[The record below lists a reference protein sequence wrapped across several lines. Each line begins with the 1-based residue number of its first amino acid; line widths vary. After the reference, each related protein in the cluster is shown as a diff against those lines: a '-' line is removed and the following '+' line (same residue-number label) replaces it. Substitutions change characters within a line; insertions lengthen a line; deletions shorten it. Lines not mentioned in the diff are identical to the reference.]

1 MKVFTSSSLLIVLVG
16 LMISLQTACDN
27 RSAQQGQ
34 LFQKIFLDPES
45 DFRGVK
51 LGNNIQEV
59 RSLAAP
65 VLPHYQDRYGLSFS
79 HEIQPGVTLKT
90 DYYSDNLI
98 TGLESNKI
106 ASIVA
111 QVELSNEVETA
122 RLYQEIKDFF
132 DAKYNLAIG
141 NYGDY
146 LWSSATRDFGVMEIR
161 LRLDDS
167 KKGIVINFVDTQA
180 GTHNEPS

>member
-1 MKVFTSSSLLIVLVG
+1 MKVFTSSLLSIVLAG
-16 LMISLQTACDN
+16 LMIGPMTSCDN
-27 RSAQQGQ
+27 RSAQKGD
-34 LFQKIFLDPES
+34 LFQKIFLNPES

-79 HEIQPGVTLKT
+79 HEIQPGVSLKT

-111 QVELSNEVETA
+111 QINLSNEVETA

-132 DAKYNLAIG
+132 DKKYNLAIG
-141 NYGDY
+141 SYGDY

-167 KKGIVINFVDTQA
+167 KRGIVINFVDTQA
-180 GTHNEPS
+180 GTQNEPS